1 MPLSVS
7 LSWLG
12 VPLVIE
18 VAPSLTLTAS
28 SESSAFLLGAIS
40 TMPAVRTFSLY
51 AGVAVFFNFILQVH
65 NNLIYTHTH
74 TQSVECHFVLSKV
87 SAFVSVM
94 YLDALRTKNNY
105 LEILCCIQIPKTSI
119 PYRIRLNLLIWIM
132 RKFISRFVLHKF
144 VRPVVVS

>member
-1 MPLSVS
+1 MPRTLSVYQ
-7 LSWLG
+7 LVGRALG
-12 VPLVIE
+12 E
-18 VAPSLTLTAS
+18 VAPFVILTAS
-28 SESSAFLLGAIS
+28 SESAAFLLGAIS

-74 TQSVECHFVLSKV
+74 RVLSV
-87 SAFVSVM
+87 LLYSQRFLLLM
-94 YLDALRTKNNY
+94 YLDALCTKNNY
-105 LEILCCIQIPKTSI
+105 LEILCCIQIPKNSI
-119 PYRIRLNLLIWIM
+119 PFRVRLNLLNWII

>member
-1 MPLSVS
+1 MFITIFRFLHLTPPTCISWFQQRVSKAHATLS
-7 LSWLG
+7 L
-12 VPLVIE
+12 
-18 VAPSLTLTAS
+18 
-28 SESSAFLLGAIS
+28 LLGAIS

-74 TQSVECHFVLSKV
+74 RVLSV
-87 SAFVSVM
+87 ILYSQRFLLLM

-105 LEILCCIQIPKTSI
+105 LEILCCIQIPKNSI
-119 PYRIRLNLLIWIM
+119 PFRVRLNLLNWIM

-144 VRPVVVS
+144 VRPVAVS